1 MRLSDLNLSYAKK
14 YLNVDHELDDLRI
27 QSHIESAKSYIALS
41 HGYEETEDLEDNKL
55 LVDLAMVIIQDL
67 YDNGKITTSKAI
79 SFMTIDR
86 RF

>member
-1 MRLSDLNLSYAKK
+1 MKLSNLDLSYVKK
-14 YLNVDHELDDLRI
+14 YLNVDHNLDDLRL
-27 QSHIESAKSYIALS
+27 QSHIESAKNYIALS
-41 HGYEETEDLEDNKL
+41 HGYGLENELEENDL
-55 LVDLAMVIIQDL
+55 LVDLAMTIIQDL

>member
-1 MRLSDLNLSYAKK
+1 MKLNDLDLSYVKK
-14 YLNVDHELDDLRI
+14 YLNVDHDLDDLRL
-27 QSHIESAKSYIALS
+27 QSHIESAKNYIALS
-41 HGYEETEDLEDNKL
+41 HGYEEIEELEANEM
-55 LVDLAMVIIQDL
+55 LVDLAMVMIQDL